1 MKNHSLYIFFFLLFA
16 GIGRIHAQ
24 EQVAPLGG
32 NPKLFVEGPQ
42 ANQQKKSRA
51 ALPFI
56 EDFSYEGPYPNVAIW
71 EDQQVYVNNTLGF
84 HPINR
89 GVASFDGLNEFGR
102 PYFQSPFASGT
113 ADSLTSK
120 GMDFSIYSPADNIH
134 FSFFY
139 QPQGLGFAPE
149 NSDSL
154 FLYFKNNSNQ
164 WVRMWETRG
173 TPLQAF
179 QIAIV
184 SIGDTQFFHNDFQ
197 FRFVNVASLNTN
209 DDVWNIDYIKIDLN
223 RNLADSIMNDV
234 GFTEEPTSILTKYTS
249 LPYRHFVAN
258 QTNELSAGQQLEIR
272 NLHNQNQSI
281 SVNHKA
287 TELFSGTA
295 ISSNSLTPTTIGAKA
310 TLLQNN
316 PSFGISY
323 AAPNAYSKVV
333 IQNKYFIN
341 SIGGGDRK
349 QNDTIVRDIVFDNYF
364 AYDDGSAEKA
374 YFLLPAANFPSKTA
388 LEFVLNQQDTVRGLM
403 VHFGAQLP
411 TALGKFFSIALY
423 RKLKGLNN
431 SDTVLYQQD
440 LYKVQYEP
448 TINGFSTYA
457 FDSPIVLSA
466 GQYFIGIT
474 QPANFGS
481 DSIYYGLDVNNNT
494 NIQHLYYN
502 VDGSWYASGVQGS
515 VMMRPIVG
523 QSFTPTLL
531 PPALSEPIAISVF
544 PNPSSDFVH
553 IRTEAKDLEG
563 SIFDLHGTLLRKINR
578 NQYQI
583 SIADLAPGVYILVL
597 KDGHENYSSHKIIRK

>member
-1 MKNHSLYIFFFLLFA
+1 MLFLVLSEIGFVNAQERVVPLGANPQLFA
-16 GIGRIHAQ
+16 EVESA
-24 EQVAPLGG
+24 
-32 NPKLFVEGPQ
+32 KLL
-42 ANQQKKSRA
+42 KKTRA

-56 EDFSYEGPYPNVAIW
+56 EDFSYEGPYPSASIW
-71 EDQQVYVNNTLGF
+71 EDQQAYINNTLGF
-84 HPINR
+84 HPVNR
-89 GVASFDGLNEFGR
+89 GVATLDGLNEFGR
-102 PYFQSPFASGT
+102 PYFASPFASGT

-120 GMDFSIYSPADNIH
+120 GMDLSIYGPADNVH

-149 NSDSL
+149 SSDSL

-184 SIGDTQFFHNDFQ
+184 SIGDPMFFHNDFQ

-209 DDVWNIDYIKIDLN
+209 DDVWNIDYIKIDVN

-234 GFTEEPTSILTKYTS
+234 GFTEEPTSILSKYSS

-258 QTNELSAGQQLEIR
+258 QANELSANQLLEIR
-272 NLHNQNQSI
+272 NLYNANQSI
-281 SVNHKA
+281 TVNHKA

-295 ISSNSLTPTTIGAKA
+295 ISANTLATTTIGAKA
-310 TLLQNN
+310 TLLQTN
-316 PSFGISY
+316 PSYGVSY
-323 AAPNAYSKVV
+323 TAPNTYSKVV
-333 IQNKYFIN
+333 IQNKYYFN
-341 SIGGGDRK
+341 SLNGGDRK
-349 QNDTIVRDIVFDNYF
+349 QNDTLLRDIVFDNYF

-388 LEFVLNQQDTVRGLM
+388 LEFTLNQADTLRGLM

-411 TALGKFFSIALY
+411 DALGKFFSIALY
-423 RKLKGLNN
+423 KKLKGLNN
-431 SDTVLYQQD
+431 SDTILYQQD

-448 TINGFSTYA
+448 SINGYSTYA
-457 FDSPIVLSA
+457 FDTPIALSA

-515 VMMRPIVG
+515 IMMRPIVG

-531 PPALSEPIAISVF
+531 PPAISEPIAISVF
-544 PNPSSDFVH
+544 PNPSSDLVH
-553 IRTEAKDLEG
+553 IRTEANDLEG
-563 SIFDLHGTLLRKINR
+563 SIFDLNGTLLRKINR

-583 SIADLAPGVYILVL
+583 SIADLAPGMYILVL
-597 KDGHENYSSHKIIRK
+597 KDGHENYFSHKIIRK

>member
-1 MKNHSLYIFFFLLFA
+1 V
-16 GIGRIHAQ
+16 HAQ
-24 EQVAPLGG
+24 ENVVPMGG
-32 NPKLFVEGPQ
+32 NPKLFAEVQ
-42 ANQQKKSRA
+42 HAKQLKKNRA

-56 EDFSYEGPYPNVAIW
+56 EDFSYEGPYPNAAIW
-71 EDQQVYVNNTLGF
+71 EDQQAYVNNTLGF

-89 GVASFDGLNEFGR
+89 GVATLDGLNELGR

-120 GMDFSIYSPADNIH
+120 GMDLSIYSPADNIH

-149 NSDSL
+149 SSDSL

-179 QIAIV
+179 QIGIV
-184 SIGDTQFFHNDFQ
+184 PIGDTQFFHNDFQ

-234 GFTEEPTSILTKYTS
+234 GFTEEPTSILSKYTA

-258 QTNELSAGQQLEIR
+258 QANELSAGQQLEIR
-272 NLHNQNQSI
+272 NLHNLNQNI

-287 TELFSGTA
+287 TELFSGTP
-295 ISSNSLTPTTIGAKA
+295 ISTNSLTPTTIGAKA

-316 PSFGISY
+316 PSYSISY
-323 AAPNAYSKVV
+323 VAPNTYSKVV
-333 IQNKYFIN
+333 IQNKYYIS
-341 SIGGGDRK
+341 SIGGGDRL

-388 LEFVLNQQDTVRGLM
+388 LEFTLNQSDTLRGLM

-411 TALGKFFSIALY
+411 TAFGKFFSIALY
-423 RKLKGLNN
+423 KKLKGLNN
-431 SDTVLYQQD
+431 SDTIIYQQD
-440 LYKVQYEP
+440 LYKVLYEP
-448 TINGFSTYA
+448 SINGFSTYA
-457 FDSPIVLSA
+457 FDNPVALNA

-502 VDGSWYASGVQGS
+502 VDGTWYASGVQGS
-515 VMMRPIVG
+515 IMMRPIVG
-523 QSFTPTLL
+523 QSFTPTLA
-531 PPALSEPIAISVF
+531 PPPISEPVAITVY
-544 PNPSSDFVH
+544 PNPSTDFIY
-553 IRTEAKDLEG
+553 IRTDAKDLEG
-563 SIFDLHGTLLRKINR
+563 SIFDLNGTLLRKIDKNTHK
-578 NQYQI
+578 I
-583 SIADLAPGVYILVL
+583 SLVDFAPGVYLLVL
-597 KDGHENYSSHKIIRK
+597 KDGYENYFSQKIIRK